1 MIKLTKIT
9 AYLNKEAEERL
20 DNFQKYE
27 PGAKV
32 DAHGHSAEWYE
43 DMGLA
48 VPEDLQDTS
57 DVNEIR
63 FTPDDYEF
71 FTSVFYLDAEIE
83 SIEQEENSSI
93 ITLKNGREIAV
104 AERATKVHKLY
115 TEYKQLIK

>member
-9 AYLNKEAEERL
+9 AYLSKEAEERL

-27 PGAKV
+27 PATKV
-32 DAHGHSAEWYE
+32 DSYGHSAEWYKG
-43 DMGLA
+43 MNLP
-48 VPEDLQDTS
+48 VPEDLLDTS
-57 DVNEIR
+57 DVNEIK
-63 FTPDDYEF
+63 FTPDDYKF

-104 AERATKVHKLY
+104 AEKATEVHKLY